1 MALLLASLNLRDCRW
16 CSAQLG
22 QRVWPGM
29 AGAGQ
34 LLHLPVAL
42 AIRRRSW
49 ARRRLYSMR
58 SGFLFLACSYSRRA
72 TWLVSSAAAISSGVL
87 LGAGFVGYILAMAL
101 AGAFF
106 WCRSD
111 CLRFFLFLVRS
122 IVY

>member
-1 MALLLASLNLRDCRW
+1 
-16 CSAQLG
+16 
-22 QRVWPGM
+22 M

-58 SGFLFLACSYSRRA
+58 SGFLLLFWSYSLRRSH
-72 TWLVSSAAAISSGVL
+72 LFSLAAAVSPGVL
-87 LGAGFVGYILAMAL
+87 LGAGFVGCILAMAL

-106 WCRSD
+106 SRRSG